1 MLFRRP
7 VYLFDRS
14 VLYALPSLEAKT
26 DGMRR
31 NPVWRTK
38 GKPQEVKRPS
48 EKPFVQFQT
57 ASKQSRCLI

>member
-14 VLYALPSLEAKT
+14 ALYALPSRAAKT

-31 NPVWRTK
+31 NPVWQTK
-38 GKPQEVKRPS
+38 GRPQEVKRPS
-48 EKPFVQFQT
+48 KKPFKQFQT